1 MKIAIASGKG
11 GTGKTL
17 ISTALALS
25 NKGSAYVDMDVEEPN
40 GAIFIKPRVEREL
53 RYTVP
58 IPKFDLN
65 ICTFCGKCAEAC
77 VYNAISVIPQAKK
90 VLFFEELCHSC
101 GVCNFVCPARGAIV
115 EVPREIGTIKIGNGG
130 SFVEGILDIGVP
142 SSVPLLSGMK
152 KYYPDN
158 ELIFIDSPPGTSC
171 PVVETV
177 KDANFV
183 ILVTEPTP
191 FGLNDLGLALEVVRE
206 LKKPHGIVVNKHEDS
221 NTSAREFAKEHGVE
235 ILLEVPFRR
244 DIAEAYSEGVPLVDV
259 DPSFV
264 NRFKE
269 VVEYI
274 KSRVGDYESGE
285 RDSDT

>member
-25 NKGSAYVDMDVEEPN
+25 NDGSAYVDLDVEEPN
-40 GAIFIKPRVEREL
+40 GAIFIKPTVEREL
-53 RYTVP
+53 RYTVA

-115 EVPREIGTIKIGNGG
+115 EVPREIGTIRIGNNGR
-130 SFVEGILDIGVP
+130 FIEGILDIGVP

-171 PVVETV
+171 PVVETI
-177 KDANFV
+177 KDADFV
-183 ILVTEPTP
+183 VLVTEPTP
-191 FGLNDLGLALEVVRE
+191 FGLNDLELALEVVRE
-206 LKKPHGIVVNKHEDS
+206 LEKPHGMVVNKHEEK
-221 NTSAREFAKEHGVE
+221 NNSAREFADKHGVE

-244 DIAEAYSEGVPLVDV
+244 DIAEAYSRGIPLINVDS
-259 DPSFV
+259 SF
-264 NRFKE
+264 REKFKNL
-269 VVEYI
+269 VSYI
-274 KSRVGDYESGE
+274 RTKVG
-285 RDSDT
+285 

>member
-25 NKGSAYVDMDVEEPN
+25 NEGSSYVDMDVEEPN
-40 GAIFIKPRVEREL
+40 GSIFIKPAIEKEL

-58 IPKFDLN
+58 IPKFNLD
-65 ICTFCGKCAEAC
+65 ICTFCGKCADAC

-90 VLFFEELCHSC
+90 ILFFEELCHSC

-130 SFVEGILDIGVP
+130 DFLEGVLDIGVP

-152 KYYPDN
+152 KYYPKND
-158 ELIFIDSPPGTSC
+158 LVFIDSPPGTSC
-171 PVVETV
+171 PVVETI
-177 KDANFV
+177 KDADFV

-191 FGLNDLGLALEVVRE
+191 FGLNDLELALEVVRE
-206 LKKPHGIVVNKHEDS
+206 LRKPHGIVVNKHEET
-221 NTSAREFAKEHGVE
+221 NTSAREFAREQGVE
-235 ILLEVPFRR
+235 ILMEVPFRR
-244 DIAEAYSEGVPLVDV
+244 DIAEAYSRGISLIEIDS
-259 DPSFV
+259 SFKDK
-264 NRFKE
+264 FKR
-269 VVEYI
+269 VVENI
-274 KSRVGDYESGE
+274 RSRVG
-285 RDSDT
+285 